1 MRNLIAEG
9 NEMYMSHY
17 AVNGLTDVV
26 VKLTNTGEDECCV
39 YIENGIMYAYK
50 NTELVVCSNL
60 FRVVFNDKTK

>member
-17 AVNGLTDVV
+17 AVNGLTEVIV
-26 VKLTNTGEDECCV
+26 RLTDTGDDECRV
-39 YIENGIMYAYK
+39 YIENGIMHAFK

>member
-1 MRNLIAEG
+1 MRDIIEG
-9 NEMYMSHY
+9 NEMSVSYY
-17 AVNGLTDVV
+17 ATNGLTEVV
-26 VKLTNTGEDECCV
+26 VKLTDTGDDECCV

>member
-1 MRNLIAEG
+1 MKKLIAEG
-9 NEMYMSHY
+9 NEIYMSHY
-17 AVNGLTDVV
+17 ATNGLTEVIV
-26 VKLTNTGEDECCV
+26 RLTDTGDNECCV

>member
-1 MRNLIAEG
+1 MRDLIAEG
-9 NEMYMSHY
+9 NEMFMSRY
-17 AVNGLTDVV
+17 ATNGLTEVV
-26 VKLTNTGEDECCV
+26 VKLTDTGDDECRV